1 MQFARDY
8 AMTALI
14 FGFFASSWF
23 GWAQEKPPP
32 AWVRPLIVGSVLSVA
47 VAIAGGITA
56 VLTWS
61 DGSALSE
68 PGAMKRYGTIVG
80 IEFGI
85 AAFGVLALA
94 IREETHLFP
103 TWICLV
109 VGVHFWPLAPVLQSP
124 ALRVLAVVLTLVAA
138 GAWWVSRRWK
148 LPLSA
153 ATGVSAGVSLLAA
166 GALALLG
173 AATS

>member
-32 AWVRPLIVGSVLSVA
+32 AWVRPLVAGSVLGIVVA
-47 VAIAGGITA
+47 VAGGIIA
-56 VLTWS
+56 ILTWS
-61 DGSALSE
+61 DGSALSQ
-68 PGAMKRYGTIVG
+68 PGAMKRYGVIVG

-94 IREETHLFP
+94 IRAETHLFP

-109 VGVHFWPLAPVLQSP
+109 VGVHFWPMASVLQSP
-124 ALRVLAVVLTLVAA
+124 ALRVLAAVLTVVAV
-138 GAWWVSRRWK
+138 GAWYVSHRWK

-153 ATGVSAGVSLLAA
+153 VTGVGAGVTLLVS
-166 GALALLG
+166 GAVALLG